1 MDHKISSS
9 KAKPGASFRRKVLA
23 AAIAPVIIFGGA
35 ALPLAAAAAEPAAAG
50 IRALAPI
57 NGAPDAPQAL
67 DVSEPR
73 VDGNG
78 YAVDISW
85 AAPTDTAAAESVT
98 GYRVDLISNNSVN
111 NQFVE
116 VGADTF
122 TASFTD
128 LIQESGYFVRVTV
141 LTPMGAGAYTDSMFT
156 TPAIVPQVE
165 ASSITATPVTVNG
178 DTYFDISWASAGDGY
193 SYAIRVEDEYNNG
206 YGGGT
211 TYVNDGSPLTARV
224 GGNLTSNTEY
234 RIIVTTR
241 NAPSGQAGYS
251 SDPAERTAVSGWNQL
266 NPVQDLAASTPEA
279 GNLTVSWQ
287 VPLSNGTPVAS
298 YDVELL
304 QEIDGISVPIDGQT
318 VTGRTASFS
327 SLPTG
332 VYSARVTAVD
342 TNGNSARSTPESAA
356 VAVTGVVAE
365 EAPVFATQPASQAA
379 IEGDEVVLTVTGEG
393 LDSIDWQ
400 LYDAEADEW
409 NTIAE
414 DAGATLRW
422 TAPAAGSYSLRAV
435 ATNGT
440 GSTTSDTAVITV
452 AEAPGEAP
460 VFSKGLEG
468 TTQLWANQP
477 ISLGVE
483 LEYAVD
489 TTFAWEF
496 RTADGDWMTIAN
508 QDSATLNLPEGL
520 PVLYDGGQIR
530 VAATNGNGTSYS
542 TTTLSIA
549 WQTMSPGVPQGLA
562 AADGKL
568 TWEAPAANNGPG
580 VESYTVLVLQGDREV
595 TSAEVPADGPLEW
608 AGLGE
613 LAPGDYLIY
622 VIARNSFGSEASA
635 SFSYNTSEAGNG
647 GSGEEGAGTGGEGSG
662 SEDGAGAAATEDGD
676 LARTGGEVATGL
688 GIAAVLAAIGGFAM
702 FLFGRKRKAT
712 V

>member
-9 KAKPGASFRRKVLA
+9 KATPGASFRRKVLA

-50 IRALAPI
+50 IRALAVD
-57 NGAPDAPQAL
+57 GAPDAPQAL
-67 DVSEPR
+67 DISEPR

-85 AAPTDTAAAESVT
+85 AAPIDTAAAESVM
-98 GYRVDLISNNSVN
+98 GYRVDLIGNNSEN
-111 NQFVE
+111 SESKNF
-116 VGADTF
+116 GADTF
-122 TASFTD
+122 TASFTG
-128 LIQESGYFVRVTV
+128 LAQGSGYFVRVTV
-141 LTPMGAGAYTDSMFT
+141 ITPTGPAGYTDSMFT
-156 TPAIVPQVE
+156 TPVIVPQVE
-165 ASSITATPVTVNG
+165 AASITATPVTVNG

-193 SYAIRVEDEYNNG
+193 SYGIRVEDEYNNG

-211 TYVNDGSPLTARV
+211 TYVNAGSPLTARV

-234 RIIVTTR
+234 RILVTTQT
-241 NAPSGQAGYS
+241 APAGQAGYFS
-251 SDPAERTAVSGWNQL
+251 APAETTAVSGWNQL
-266 NPVQDLAASTPEA
+266 NPVQNLGASSTEA

-287 VPLSNGTPVAS
+287 EPLFNGTPVAS

-304 QEIDGISVPIDGQT
+304 QEIDGIRVPIDGQT

-342 TNGNSARSTPESAA
+342 TDGNSARSTPESAA

-365 EAPVFATQPASQAA
+365 DAPVFATQPASQDA

-508 QDSATLNLPEGL
+508 QNSATLNLPEGL
-520 PVLYDGGQIR
+520 PVLYDGGQLR

-622 VIARNSFGSEASA
+622 VIARNGFGSEASA
-635 SFSYNTSEAGNG
+635 SFSYNTSETGNG

-662 SEDGAGAAATEDGD
+662 SEDGAGASATEDDD

-688 GIAAVLAAIGGFAM
+688 GIAAVLAAIGGFAL
-702 FLFGRKRKAT
+702 FLVGRKRKAT